1 MKLSRGLPAV
11 PFVLFNIFLDIL
23 GIGLIIPVLP
33 KLVGTLVENAQAQ
46 AWWLGAMLIAYG
58 FMQFALAPT
67 LGSLSDKW
75 GRRPILLLGVLGLGV
90 MFFVPA
96 FSDSLTVIL
105 LSRVLGGMFSANI
118 AVAQAYI
125 ADVTPKEQRAAAFG
139 KIGACFGVGFI
150 LGPAAGGLIGEYSIR
165 LPFILAGTLAILN
178 FFYGLFI
185 LPESLRIKN
194 PNAVTFAR
202 CNPISSLL
210 ELGKF
215 KQIGALLVVIALS
228 SFVQSLLH
236 STWSLFTTFR
246 FHWSP
251 MDIGLSLV
259 AIGTVT
265 GIIQGKFIKSL
276 LAFFGPKRLI
286 LFGLL
291 SGAAAYL
298 GFGLITVGALAYLI
312 IVLNFLSVA
321 VTPTLNGI
329 VSEEVPSAD
338 QGRAL
343 GAVSALG
350 SLMGVLAPLLG
361 TPLLVHTS
369 HLAPGS
375 VLGGLPYIICSGLL
389 LLAALIAFLHFR
401 SHPRA

>member
-33 KLVGTLVENAQAQ
+33 KLVGTLAENAQAQ

-350 SLMGVLAPLLG
+350 SLMGVLAPFLG

-369 HLAPGS
+369 HMAPGS

-389 LLAALIAFLHFR
+389 LLAALIASLHFR

>member
-33 KLVGTLVENAQAQ
+33 KLVGTLAENAQAQ

-215 KQIGALLVVIALS
+215 KQIGALLVVITLS
-228 SFVQSLLH
+228 SFVQSMLH

-265 GIIQGKFIKSL
+265 GIIQGKFIKNL

-312 IVLNFLSVA
+312 IVLNVLSVA

-369 HLAPGS
+369 HMAPGS

-389 LLAALIAFLHFR
+389 LLAALIASLHFR

>member
-118 AVAQAYI
+118 
-125 ADVTPKEQRAAAFG
+125 
-139 KIGACFGVGFI
+139 
-150 LGPAAGGLIGEYSIR
+150 AAGGLIGEYSIR

-312 IVLNFLSVA
+312 IVLNFLSMA

-369 HLAPGS
+369 HMAPGS

-389 LLAALIAFLHFR
+389 LLAALIASLHFR

>member
-33 KLVGTLVENAQAQ
+33 KLVGTLAENAQAQ

-369 HLAPGS
+369 HMAPGS

>member
-1 MKLSRGLPAV
+1 MKLSRGFPAV
-11 PFVLFNIFLDIL
+11 SFVLFNIFLDIL

-33 KLVGTLVENAQAQ
+33 KLVGTLAESAQAQ
-46 AWWLGAMLIAYG
+46 AWWLGSMLITYG
-58 FMQFALAPT
+58 FMQFSLAPT
-67 LGSLSDKW
+67 LGALSDRW
-75 GRRPILLLGVLGLGV
+75 GRRPLLLLGVLGLGV

-96 FSDSLTVIL
+96 FSDSLTLIL

-125 ADVTPKEQRAAAFG
+125 ADITPKEQRAEAFG

-150 LGPAAGGLIGEYSIR
+150 LGPAAGGFIGEYSIR

-178 FFYGLFI
+178 FFYGLLI
-185 LPESLRIKN
+185 LPESLKIKN

-215 KQIGALLVVIALS
+215 KQIGVLLVVIALS
-228 SFVQSLLH
+228 GFVQSMLH

-265 GIIQGKFIKSL
+265 GIIQGKYIKSL
-276 LAFFGPKRLI
+276 LSFFGPKRLI

-298 GFGLITVGALAYLI
+298 GFGLITVGALAYFI
-312 IVLNFLSVA
+312 IFLNFLFVA

-369 HLAPGS
+369 HMTPGS
-375 VLGGLPYIICSGLL
+375 ILGGLPYILCSGLL
-389 LLAALIAFLHFR
+389 LLAALIASLHFR
-401 SHPRA
+401 SHPRS